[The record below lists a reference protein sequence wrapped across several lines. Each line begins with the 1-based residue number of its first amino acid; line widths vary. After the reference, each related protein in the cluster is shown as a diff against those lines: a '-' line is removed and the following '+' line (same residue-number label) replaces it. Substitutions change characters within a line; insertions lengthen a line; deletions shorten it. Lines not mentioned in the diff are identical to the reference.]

1 MKSKFEIK
9 DNRTIGEKLKSFGQ
23 SILFWKGRKKGII
36 HTRDIKLDDIRAI
49 FFPKD
54 FYEKYHYLGSVPY
67 KESGDLF
74 KAIYPLVLAM
84 DYEAKPKWCPRWFL
98 RFLHLFGSDN
108 SIVRVRN
115 RTLHN
120 LEKRLTKGFMIWDYK
135 TKWTDYDLRI
145 SVSGTEQMQDLADS
159 IEHKFYSDG
168 YREDLANQMQ
178 DLADSIEHKFY
189 SDGYR
194 EDLAN
199 QIKELDPTTK
209 HHSGYSIDSLKTEL
223 DRLETLNKL

>member
-9 DNRTIGEKLKSFGQ
+9 DNRTIGERVKSFGQ
-23 SILFWKGRKKGII
+23 SMLFWKGRKKGMV
-36 HTRDIKLDDIRAI
+36 HTRDLRLDDIRAI

-67 KESGDLF
+67 REQGDLF

-115 RTLHN
+115 RFLHD
-120 LEKRLTKGFMIWDYK
+120 LEKRLTKGILMWDYK
-135 TKWTDYDLRI
+135 TKWSDYDLRI
-145 SVSGTEQMQDLADS
+145 SISGSSQLHSLSNAIERQFYKEGRENELVEQIL
-159 IEHKFYSDG
+159 K
-168 YREDLANQMQ
+168 
-178 DLADSIEHKFY
+178 
-189 SDGYR
+189 
-194 EDLAN
+194 
-199 QIKELDPTTK
+199 LDPNA
-209 HHSGYSIDSLKTEL
+209 SICRGSI
-223 DRLETLNKL
+223 DRLEKQLEELEIKLEKEL